1 MNDSFVNRI
10 KIILE
15 HYDLG
20 VSSFADKIGIQRSS
34 MSHILNGRNRPSLDF
49 VMKLVQTFPE
59 VNLYWLLNG
68 KGSFPSTSNLTPP
81 SPTASRP
88 EISTVEV
95 SSQVQEEYPNKISNK
110 EISKIVLF
118 YTDGTFETFDQKK
131 H

>member
-1 MNDSFVNRI
+1 
-10 KIILE
+10 
-15 HYDLG
+15 
-20 VSSFADKIGIQRSS
+20 

-68 KGSFPSTSNLTPP
+68 KGSFPSTSDLAPP
-81 SPTASRP
+81 SPTTTKP
-88 EISTVEV
+88 ETNTADIST
-95 SSQVQEEYPNKISNK
+95 QVQEESPNKTSNK

>member
-68 KGSFPSTSNLTPP
+68 KGSFPSTSDLAPP
-81 SPTASRP
+81 SPTTTKP
-88 EISTVEV
+88 ETNTADIST
-95 SSQVQEEYPNKISNK
+95 QVQEESPNKTSNK